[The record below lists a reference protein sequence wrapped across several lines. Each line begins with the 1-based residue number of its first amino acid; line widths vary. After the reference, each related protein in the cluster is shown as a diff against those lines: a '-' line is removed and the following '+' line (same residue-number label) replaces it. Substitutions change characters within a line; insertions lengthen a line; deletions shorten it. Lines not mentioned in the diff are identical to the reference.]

1 MDALSLTDAETAQF
15 THEPLN
21 LENRSIRLVRV
32 HPLDTDGIIRC
43 SMKHTDPAKWVA
55 NHPPG
60 FRWPSGEEPYTCLSY
75 VWGSDN
81 PTYEILINE
90 KRMQVRDNLFDF
102 LCNVARKATPSAPYN
117 GREGSDPK
125 DPSLWTQDDEYPVLY
140 TEEDE
145 FHRWWWIDAL
155 CIDQTNV
162 PEKNH
167 QVQRMGNIYYDSES
181 VVAWIGNGTEVA
193 HLFQR
198 ANNDSYLITPETIDS
213 GIEHLK
219 ASTYWTRAWIVQ
231 ETRVSPTVYLLAQD
245 VLVDAKSLRYLAAEP
260 SLSPRTSE
268 LVVLLEGIAED
279 GVPTATLRSGFEA
292 RHDINL
298 IERMWQFRH
307 QQCFNRKDIVYSVLS
322 IANSRSRVTVN
333 YNRTFAELAKAVL
346 KANDHDDAR
355 KDGVGACLC
364 QAYMVIQSLQLNQDQ
379 ENPEHEISWIEMQG
393 LHGVPG
399 GNRSEEQLLQ
409 CRQCLEMLDLAS
421 IGEAT
426 QRDRAS
432 AFVFCLSCKHEGYV
446 RHDDKYNDEADDEA
460 HDGSNDENNDEN
472 NDESNAEADDEVI
485 DEADDDSKDELN
497 DEANVEL
504 DDEPGDQ
511 ADDEPNEEPDS
522 ETSSSTSTTPQD
534 VTHHTQLGHL
544 ILFSGSTASP
554 EAHALH
560 WLSPPGSQD
569 KQRSAKIYGHHKSH
583 NETDDSLFLQLSV
596 SQVCEVL
603 DLVDSQNFEF
613 TAKKIERI
621 VNDEFKRGLVAD
633 WKVVD

>member
-21 LENRSIRLVRV
+21 LENKSIRLVRV

-60 FRWPSGEEPYTCLSY
+60 FRWPSREEPYTCLSY

-81 PTYEILINE
+81 PSHEILINE

-102 LCNVARKATPSAPYN
+102 LGNVARKATPSALYN

-181 VVAWIGNGTEVA
+181 VVAWIGNETDIA
-193 HLFQR
+193 SLFR
-198 ANNDSYLITPETIDS
+198 RVNNESYSITPGTIDS
-213 GIEHLK
+213 RIEHLK

-231 ETRVSPTVYLLAQD
+231 ETRVSQTVFLLAQD

-268 LVVLLEGIAED
+268 LEELLEGIAED
-279 GVPTATLRSGFEA
+279 GIPTATLMSGFEA
-292 RHDINL
+292 RHHINL

-307 QQCFNRKDIVYSVLS
+307 QQCFNRQDIVYSVLS
-322 IANSRSRVTVN
+322 ISNHDSIVTVD

-346 KANDHDDAR
+346 RANDHYNLR
-355 KDGVGACLC
+355 RDGFGACLC
-364 QAYMVIQSLQLNQDQ
+364 QAYMVTQSLRLNEDRN
-379 ENPEHEISWIEMQG
+379 NPEHDIPMIEIQG
-393 LHGVPG
+393 FHGIAEKNEPQ
-399 GNRSEEQLLQ
+399 EQLVQ
-409 CRQCLEMLDLAS
+409 CRQCLQSLDLAS
-421 IGEAT
+421 I
-426 QRDRAS
+426 RAESQWNSES

-446 RHDDKYNDEADDEA
+446 RHDDDI
-460 HDGSNDENNDEN
+460 
-472 NDESNAEADDEVI
+472 NAEADDEANDGLNDDNNDESKSEADAEAN
-485 DEADDDSKDELN
+485 DEADDDSKDESNDGFTDEPN
-497 DEANVEL
+497 DEANAEP
-504 DDEPGDQ
+504 DDQADDQ
-511 ADDEPNEEPDS
+511 ADDEPNDESDDEA
-522 ETSSSTSTTPQD
+522 SSSTSTTPQD

-544 ILFSGSTASP
+544 ILFPGSTASP
-554 EAHALH
+554 GTSALY
-560 WLSPPGSQD
+560 WLSPPESQD
-569 KQRSAKIYGHHKSH
+569 KDKSAELHGHHILH
-583 NETDDSLFLQLSV
+583 NGTDDSVFLQLSV
-596 SQVCEVL
+596 SQVCEMV

-613 TAKKIERI
+613 TAEKMESI
-621 VNDEFKRGLVAD
+621 V
-633 WKVVD
+633 